1 MTLTFKRMQ
10 PEHLPGAV
18 RISTAVGWPHRVE
31 DWAFVFGISQGFVAL
46 QGENVV
52 ATALSTPFGSAAMS
66 NLILVDAALRGQGV
80 GRRIMELAMAL
91 VDADTWHLVA
101 TPDGL
106 PLYEKLGFRGFGEV
120 SQHQGHIGDIAP
132 MDGVIWANETDFPA
146 ILELDHAA
154 SQMDRSNLYN
164 ALMTTGR
171 FAIFG
176 GPQRITGC
184 AAVRRF
190 GRGKVI
196 GPVVAQSNS
205 DAKRLI
211 SFVMSQTPGQH
222 IRIDT
227 DTDQGLGPWLVQCG
241 LPKTGSG
248 VRMQKGAR
256 LMQKTEPATIF
267 ALASQ
272 ALG

>member
-1 MTLTFKRMQ
+1 MAGVERAGRSALIVMRLVNMGQRQPQRREGEGRTERSKRQ
-10 PEHLPGAV
+10 TAAEWV
-18 RISTAVGWPHRVE
+18 RE
-31 DWAFVFGISQGFVAL
+31 
-46 QGENVV
+46 
-52 ATALSTPFGSAAMS
+52 
-66 NLILVDAALRGQGV
+66 
-80 GRRIMELAMAL
+80 GR
-91 VDADTWHLVA
+91 
-101 TPDGL
+101 
-106 PLYEKLGFRGFGEV
+106 
-120 SQHQGHIGDIAP
+120 IGDIAQ
-132 MDGVIWANETDFPA
+132 MDGVIWASETDLPA

-154 SQMDRSNLYN
+154 SQMDRSSLYN

-211 SFVMSQTPGQH
+211 SFVMSQTTGQH